1 MAIVR
6 TGGGRKKIAELS
18 SDDLRRLF
26 KRSMDEY
33 LKENERDIPEMPS
46 KGEQTEMLDDLV
58 SLWQDA
64 VEMLVDT
71 AVDQYCSILI
81 DTPDEEEADSEES
94 DDADDADEDEE

>member
-18 SDDLRRLF
+18 SDDVRRLF

-33 LKENERDIPEMPS
+33 LKENEKDIPEAPS
-46 KGEQTEMLDDLV
+46 RSEQAEMLDDLV

-81 DTPDEEEADSEES
+81 DTPDDEEADSEES
-94 DDADDADEDEE
+94 DDADEDEE